1 MFRRYS
7 IASLNKQIDW
17 MIGAEWMFG
26 HDVFERFLAR
36 FQIVV
41 ATWNTLLLIWPRY
54 RQANDSIRCCF
65 SLYFL
70 FLVHIQAGC
79 KRAHSTA
86 E

>member
-41 ATWNTLLLIWPRY
+41 AT
-54 RQANDSIRCCF
+54 
-65 SLYFL
+65 
-70 FLVHIQAGC
+70 
-79 KRAHSTA
+79 
-86 E
+86 